1 MRKPLKYEYYLLSC
15 LRSNAAFTDQG
26 YRMPIWL
33 ADEMRIYRQ
42 MYELYQLM
50 DSYRN
55 GYTIS
60 VNALKRFQKARES
73 LYANGEW
80 ISPQMA
86 RMVQETILKISELY
100 SAVLDH
106 YDTKRTVQIKG
117 RSDRHVWDETTKEMR
132 ATLDKVPDIE
142 WRARR
147 EMASPSPVVLV
158 KELWK

>member
-1 MRKPLKYEYYLLSC
+1 MRKPFRYEWYLLSC
-15 LRSNAAFTDQG
+15 ISNHVTFTDQG

-33 ADEMRIYRQ
+33 ADEMRVYRQ
-42 MYELYQLM
+42 IYELCQLM
-50 DSYRN
+50 DPYRN

-73 LYANGEW
+73 LNANGEW

-117 RSDRHVWDETTKEMR
+117 RSDRRVWDEITKEMI
-132 ATLDKVPDIE
+132 AILDEAPDRE
-142 WRARR
+142 W
-147 EMASPSPVVLV
+147 
-158 KELWK
+158 